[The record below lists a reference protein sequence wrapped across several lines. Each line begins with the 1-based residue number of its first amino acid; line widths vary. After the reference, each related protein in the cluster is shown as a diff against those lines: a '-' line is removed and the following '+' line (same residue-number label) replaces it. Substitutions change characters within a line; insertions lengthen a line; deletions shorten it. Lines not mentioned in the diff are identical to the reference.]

1 MLLTEAPRS
10 AGVPPLLGGF
20 AVAGGGALPGRI
32 CAAHLARL
40 GARVEAGRP
49 GSDPSLAGEVELRPE
64 AGEALRC
71 TLRWAP
77 ASCGAAAPGSEPLV
91 QAVSGM
97 MAVHGRDR
105 GRPRRLGLEVA
116 SAAAGVIAAQGVL
129 AALIGRERG
138 IPCEQVETSV
148 LQGALVLL
156 SHHLAIATS
165 GDPWLRRTADE
176 ALRHAPNSRPGP
188 PFATADGHAVEL
200 EALTPHVWEAFW
212 ARLGLDAAEAQAAWP
227 TYVFRYLSARCL
239 LPPAL
244 HQAAARRTLAE
255 VRAAAD
261 AAGAVVRRLRGY
273 PDVLAALGWSE
284 GEGAEGL
291 ERRLDSPWSI
301 VPGARRP
308 AASPAP
314 PAPAGPLAGMRVID
328 VTTRL
333 QGPLAGHLLR
343 VLGAH
348 VVKVER
354 PGGDIG
360 RVAPLRSL
368 HSAYLAYNRG
378 KEVEEVDYKAP
389 EGRERLA
396 ELAAGADVCLHN
408 WRPGRAEKL
417 GLDSADL
424 ARRNPG
430 LVYAYASGWGAESD
444 LIAGDFLVQAHA
456 GCTEGLTPEGEPPAP
471 SRMAYVDIMGGLLA
485 CEGILAGLYLRE
497 RTGRGCRVD
506 TSLLGAATLLQAHVL
521 AGIASGSERGR
532 RMGRPVWGV
541 LDQPAETAEG
551 FLMVEA
557 GSGEAL
563 RRVAAACGAGAD
575 GPREGMERAVAARLR
590 GRGAAEWERRL
601 AAEGIGAA
609 VCADPADLP
618 GDPRMAGL
626 LEEADTGCRVPAAPW
641 RFAG

>member
-1 MLLTEAPRS
+1 MLLTESPRS
-10 AGVPPLLGGF
+10 ASVPPLLGDL
-20 AVAGGGALPGRI
+20 AVAAAGDALPARI

-40 GARVEAGRP
+40 GARREERAG
-49 GSDPSLAGEVELRPE
+49 GDPALAGELEVRPT
-64 AGEALRC
+64 AGGEGVRC

-77 ASCGAAAPGSEPLV
+77 PAPGDGPEPRSEPLV
-91 QAVSGM
+91 QAVSGV

-129 AALIGRERG
+129 AALIARQRG
-138 IPCEQVETSV
+138 LAVRGVETSV
-148 LQGALVLL
+148 LQGALILL

-176 ALRHAPNSRPGP
+176 ALRRSPDARPAP
-188 PFATADGHAVEL
+188 PFLTADGHAVEL
-200 EALTPHVWEAFW
+200 EALTPDVWEAFW
-212 ARLGLDAAEAQAAWP
+212 TQLGADRAEVQAAWP

-239 LPPAL
+239 LPRAL
-244 HQAAARRTLAE
+244 H
-255 VRAAAD
+255 RAAAGRTLD
-261 AAGAVVRRLRGY
+261 DVHAAAAASGAVVRRVRGY
-273 PDVLAALGWSE
+273 PEV
-284 GEGAEGL
+284 
-291 ERRLDSPWSI
+291 LDSLGRGAADPWSI
-301 VPGARRP
+301 VPGGRRE
-308 AASPAP
+308 AAAAAP
-314 PAPAGPLAGMRVID
+314 PAGGAPLAGMRVID

-343 VLGAH
+343 LLGAH

-360 RVAPLRSL
+360 RVAPLKSL

-378 KEVEEVDYKAP
+378 KEVEEVDYKSP
-389 EGRERLA
+389 QGRERLA

-408 WRPGRAEKL
+408 WRPGRAARL

-430 LVYAYASGWGAESD
+430 LVYAYASGWGPESD
-444 LIAGDFLVQAHA
+444 LIAGDFLVQAYS
-456 GCTEGLTPEGEPPAP
+456 GCAEGITPEGEPPAP

-521 AGIASGSERGR
+521 AGIATGDERGR
-532 RMGRPVWGV
+532 RMGRPVWGP
-541 LDQPAETAEG
+541 LDQPVETADG
-551 FLMVEA
+551 FLLVEA
-557 GSGEAL
+557 AEPAAL
-563 RRVAAACGAGAD
+563 RSAAAVCGARAD
-575 GPREGMERAVAARLR
+575 GPPERLQERIATQLR
-590 GRGAAEWERRL
+590 GRTAAEWERRL
-601 AAEGIGAA
+601 GEVGVAATA
-609 VCADPADLP
+609 VCADLADVP

-626 LEEADTGCRVPAAPW
+626 LEEAATGARVPAAPW